1 MQESLW
7 KWSGLRGALSD
18 AGTRWTVFLVT
29 PMAVTLGIAALRSH
43 EPAWLLHV
51 GFGLSIMVLL
61 AAVTRTLVRAAD
73 DDFGRA
79 GDAKERNSREAWSEG
94 PVEEPQMRTD
104 LGASYGATER
114 NIRMN
119 RLQQRDVSVS
129 ANNIETNRRIER

>member
-1 MQESLW
+1 
-7 KWSGLRGALSD
+7 
-18 AGTRWTVFLVT
+18 
-29 PMAVTLGIAALRSH
+29 
-43 EPAWLLHV
+43 
-51 GFGLSIMVLL
+51 MVLL

-79 GDAKERNSREAWSEG
+79 GDAKERNSREAWSDG